1 MNRYDPIYS
10 SFCVA
15 VIIIYLLFS
24 TRLVELSH
32 TAVYG
37 IVNIAVAWTIIRQG
51 DMFIRSNYSNVTLL
65 FSALFLIGIYNHQI
79 LSLFEMQPVRLQPIS
94 IPSFKATNLEANLQ
108 TGLPSDD

>member
-1 MNRYDPIYS
+1 M
-10 SFCVA
+10 
-15 VIIIYLLFS
+15 FS
-24 TRLVELSH
+24 TRLVELSSSV
-32 TAVYG
+32 VYT

-51 DMFIRSNYSNVTLL
+51 DMFIRSNYSNVTLF

-94 IPSFKATNLEANLQ
+94 IPSFKGNLEANLQ